1 MQFAVVSFL
10 ALPEIEP
17 GVANVSSG
25 WRLHAEEVRQ
35 PVDKRHLHGGVM
47 GNDTFL
53 SSVKLRCWLVEL
65 SS

>member
-17 GVANVSSG
+17 GVANASSG
-25 WRLHAEEVRQ
+25 WRLHVEEVRQ

-53 SSVKLRCWLVEL
+53 S
-65 SS
+65 